1 MTGSSG
7 LDSRFDLA
15 EWGVDERVELVEA
28 LIAAGIRHD
37 WVGDDLVVT
46 ADDVERVEEL
56 LDGFD
61 DDADDDDDENDDDN
75 GDDEN
80 DDEDG
85 DAEAEE
91 EFDVDDWSEAE
102 RREFG
107 AVLTARGIAHRFDD
121 DALIVA
127 ADVADAVEDLL
138 DEFD

>member
-46 ADDVERVEEL
+46 ADDAERVEEL

-61 DDADDDDDENDDDN
+61 DDDEDGDDDDENV
-75 GDDEN
+75 
-80 DDEDG
+80 DEDG

-102 RREFG
+102 RHEFG

-127 ADVADAVEDLL
+127 ADVADTVEDLL

>member
-7 LDSRFDLA
+7 LDSRFDLE

-28 LIAAGIRHD
+28 LISAGIRHD

-46 ADDVERVEEL
+46 ADDAERVEEL

-61 DDADDDDDENDDDN
+61 DDDDDVGDDKAGDDDEN
-75 GDDEN
+75 
-80 DDEDG
+80 

-127 ADVADAVEDLL
+127 ADVADTVEDLL